1 MQLLASE
8 SGFWLTDLHFLIYS
22 IQFRFLLC
30 QCYVKFYSIK
40 IQIQTDTTVHIYNS
54 TAVLIL
60 IVSIGSIIISFFGCC
75 GAYKES
81 RCMVGTV

>member
-8 SGFWLTDLHFLIYS
+8 SGFWLTGLHFWIYS

-30 QCYVKFYSIK
+30 QYYVKSYSIK